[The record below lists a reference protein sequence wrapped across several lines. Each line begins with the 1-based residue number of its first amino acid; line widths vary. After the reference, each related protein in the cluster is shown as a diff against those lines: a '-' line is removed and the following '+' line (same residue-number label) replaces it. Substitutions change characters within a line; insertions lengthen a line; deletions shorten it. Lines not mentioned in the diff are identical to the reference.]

1 MKKGWGY
8 RTVLRFLVAG
18 RQKNKKEKKKM
29 KKVVYSVQRV
39 GRFDT
44 PKMSGLG
51 YIVEDNLL
59 ISAISQKGKPYIR
72 VFEGVTE
79 YCHKVVGKDD
89 EFKGYFTEY
98 KEVEVEKNTNGYK
111 SIETIEVENE
121 YKIWYKY
128 AN

>member
-1 MKKGWGY
+1 
-8 RTVLRFLVAG
+8 
-18 RQKNKKEKKKM
+18 M

-79 YCHKVVGKDD
+79 YCRKVVGKDD

-98 KEVEVEKNTNGYK
+98 KEVEVEKNNNGYK

-128 AN
+128 AD

>member
-1 MKKGWGY
+1 
-8 RTVLRFLVAG
+8 
-18 RQKNKKEKKKM
+18 M

-59 ISAISQKGKPYIR
+59 ISTISQKGKPYIR
-72 VFEGVTE
+72 VFEGAE
-79 YCHKVVGKDD
+79 ECCHKVVGKDN

-98 KEVEVEKNTNGYK
+98 KIVEVEKETNGYK

-121 YKIWYKY
+121 YKIWYKL
-128 AN
+128 AD

>member
-1 MKKGWGY
+1 
-8 RTVLRFLVAG
+8 
-18 RQKNKKEKKKM
+18 M
-29 KKVVYSVQRV
+29 KKVVYSVQKV
-39 GRFDT
+39 GRFEI

-51 YIVEDNLL
+51 YVIEDNLV
-59 ISAISQKGKPYIR
+59 IATMSQKGKPYIR

-89 EFKGYFTEY
+89 EFKGCFTEY

>member
-1 MKKGWGY
+1 
-8 RTVLRFLVAG
+8 
-18 RQKNKKEKKKM
+18 M
-29 KKVVYSVQRV
+29 KKVVYSVQKV
-39 GRFDT
+39 GRFEI

-59 ISAISQKGKPYIR
+59 ISAISQKGNPYIR

-79 YCHKVVGKDD
+79 YCHRVVGKEN

-98 KEVEVEKNTNGYK
+98 KEVEVEKNNNGYK

-121 YKIWYKY
+121 FKIWYKF
-128 AN
+128 AD

>member
-1 MKKGWGY
+1 
-8 RTVLRFLVAG
+8 
-18 RQKNKKEKKKM
+18 M
-29 KKVVYSVQRV
+29 KKVVYSVQKV

-51 YIVEDNLL
+51 VIVEDNLL

-79 YCHKVVGKDD
+79 YCHKVVGKEN

-98 KEVEVEKNTNGYK
+98 KVVEVEKDTNGYK

-121 YKIWYKY
+121 YKIWFKY
-128 AN
+128 AD